1 VEFAAPIRIGDSPR
15 AARRGGGPCSAPMP
29 PPVALFDSMPLWA
42 WAAFF
47 GFIIA
52 MLALDLGLLQR
63 KPHAISMKEALA
75 WCVVWVAL
83 ALGFNGLLYFW
94 RGTEAAQQFLAGY
107 LVELCLSVDNVF
119 VFILV
124 FAYFKVPPR
133 FQHRVLFWGIIG
145 AVLMRAVFI
154 LVGVGVIQRFH
165 WVLYL
170 FGVFLVY
177 TGVKMALPQH
187 NEEVHP
193 DKNIAVRIFR
203 RFYPVSTAADSGH
216 FFIRENGRRVATPLF
231 IVLLV
236 IETTDLVFALD
247 SLPAVLAIT
256 KDGFIALTSNIF
268 AILGLRSL
276 YFALNG
282 VMQLFRYLKIG
293 LAIILVFIGVKMLI
307 DHWVEI
313 TTATSLGVIGGVLT
327 MSVLLSLL
335 IREPS
340 AKS

>member
-1 VEFAAPIRIGDSPR
+1 
-15 AARRGGGPCSAPMP
+15 MLLTL
-29 PPVALFDSMPLWA
+29 ALFESMPLWA

-47 GFIIA
+47 AFIIA
-52 MLALDLGLLQR
+52 MLALDLGVLQR
-63 KPHAISMKEALA
+63 DSHAVTMKEAIV
-75 WCVVWVAL
+75 WCIVWLAL
-83 ALGFNGLLYFW
+83 ALGFNGLLYYW
-94 RGTEAAQQFLAGY
+94 RGAEAAQQFLAGY

-124 FAYFKVPPR
+124 FAYFRVEPR

-154 LVGVGVIQRFH
+154 LVGVGVIERFH

-177 TGVKMALPQH
+177 TGVKMALPKKDD
-187 NEEVHP
+187 EIHP
-193 DKNIAVRIFR
+193 DQNIAVRLFR
-203 RFYPVSTAADSGH
+203 KFFAVSSQPAAGH
-216 FFIRENGRRVATPLF
+216 FFVSEGGRRVATPLF

-293 LAIILVFIGVKMLI
+293 LAIILVFIGTKMLI
-307 DHWVEI
+307 ANWVDI
-313 TTATSLGVIGGVLT
+313 STATSLGVIGGVLA
-327 MSVLLSLL
+327 MSVLLSLA
-335 IREPS
+335 IKDPS
-340 AKS
+340 TRN